1 VAGSPAYNRGSHF
14 TRSFTMTVETDRRAA
29 VAALAGLAGTLP
41 ALAPSSARAR
51 EADASAGARDFDFF
65 FGRWQVR
72 HRRLRERLAGSREW
86 IEFDGT
92 SVAQPLLGGF
102 GNVDDN
108 VFALDGHTVR
118 GVTLRSF
125 DPATGQWSIWYLD
138 TRAPLGP
145 LDPPVRGSFRDG
157 VGTFH
162 ADDTFAGRPIK
173 VRFTWSAVAPSTP
186 HWEQAFSADVGAT
199 WETNWEMDFRR
210 A

>member
-1 VAGSPAYNRGSHF
+1 MNI
-14 TRSFTMTVETDRRAA
+14 EIDRRAA
-29 VAALAGLAGTLP
+29 VAAPAGLTGTLP
-41 ALAPSSARAR
+41 APAPASASAAP
-51 EADASAGARDFDFF
+51 ADATTGARDFDFF

-72 HRRLRERLAGSREW
+72 HRRLKERLAGSREW
-86 IEFDGT
+86 VEFDGT

-138 TRAPLGP
+138 TRVPLGP

-173 VRFTWSAVAPSTP
+173 VRFTWSALAPATP
-186 HWEQAFSADVGAT
+186 HWEQAFSADGGAT
-199 WETNWEMDFRR
+199 WETNWEMNFRR
-210 A
+210 P

>member
-1 VAGSPAYNRGSHF
+1 
-14 TRSFTMTVETDRRAA
+14 MTVETDRRAA

-92 SVAQPLLGGF
+92 SVAQPLLGGH

-108 VFALDGHTVR
+108 VFAFHGNTIR

-125 DPATGQWSIWYLD
+125 DPPTGQWSIWYLD

-157 VGTFH
+157 VGTFY
-162 ADDTFAGRPIK
+162 ADDAFAGRPIR
-173 VRFTWSAVAPSTP
+173 VRFTWSAVNPAAP
-186 HWEQAFSADVGAT
+186 HWEQAFSADGGAT
-199 WETNWEMDFRR
+199 WETNWAMDFRR
-210 A
+210 V